1 MIKAASIF
9 EAHERAALVMGAQDS
24 GLAPNLPKS
33 VTSMSTHSVGN
44 LVAFQCLH
52 SMLWAA
58 EGGHT
63 TALHT
68 LHYLSLVPSVK
79 DVFCKQF

>member
-1 MIKAASIF
+1 MLRLEMIKAASIF

-52 SMLWAA
+52 SML
-58 EGGHT
+58 
-63 TALHT
+63 
-68 LHYLSLVPSVK
+68 
-79 DVFCKQF
+79 